1 MRPLVGIVLLT
12 ALLLQSCAL
21 PGGKVADEAADTV
34 VRETAY
40 VPQQGLSDKER
51 FREVLY
57 LLEEGEPEHA
67 RVELLLYLQSQPGS
81 DVGRD
86 LLRQIDLPADEYFPP
101 QYREIELTS
110 GWSLSSV
117 SQHYLGS
124 VFKFHALAKYN
135 GIAEPRKLTVGQAIR
150 VPLTPEARAAFD
162 VDDVTEAQPQML
174 ATEPPE
180 PDPQIESPPA
190 AEPADEPQS
199 VVEVVPEAVPAVEP
213 ATPPPQPQP
222 AVEAAAVSAPEAEQ
236 VPLSTERVE
245 ALHREA
251 LNAYRAQDLD
261 RAISLWD
268 EVLAADPDH
277 ENARLYRSQAV
288 ELRRKLSNLL

>member
-1 MRPLVGIVLLT
+1 M
-12 ALLLQSCAL
+12 
-21 PGGKVADEAADTV
+21 ADEAEATAV
-34 VRETAY
+34 QETAY
-40 VPQQGLSDKER
+40 TPQQGLSDKER

-57 LLEEGEPEHA
+57 LLEEGEPGHA
-67 RVELLLYLQSQPGS
+67 RVELSLYLQSQPNS
-81 DVGRD
+81 EVGRD

-135 GIAEPRKLTVGQAIR
+135 GIAEPRKLTAGQTIR
-150 VPLTPEARAAFD
+150 VPLTAEARVAFAA
-162 VDDVTEAQPQML
+162 DDATETQPQMP
-174 ATEPPE
+174 ATEPAE
-180 PDPQIESPPA
+180 PALEAESPPA
-190 AEPADEPQS
+190 AEPADEAQAVS
-199 VVEVVPEAVPAVEP
+199 EVEVSAEPQAMPAAEP

-222 AVEAAAVSAPEAEQ
+222 AVEAAAVSAPAAAQ
-236 VPLSTERVE
+236 VPLSSERVE